1 MSSFPEQDSVPRSTN
16 SPGRGDIRGR
26 IDIGGRIEIGARGDI
41 RGSGDVPGLGAIPGA
56 GDVPGLSG
64 LPGGGDLPRP
74 AGSPDRPRPV
84 VDIEEAN
91 RQLDLAAHD
100 IAVASSCIGLGDLD
114 EAHTNVI
121 TARAAADAAEEI
133 LRVVLASRLDSTL

>member
-1 MSSFPEQDSVPRSTN
+1 MSSFPEQGSIPGAGSIPGGGDV
-16 SPGRGDIRGR
+16 PGRGSIP
-26 IDIGGRIEIGARGDI
+26 GGGDI
-41 RGSGDVPGLGAIPGA
+41 PGSGDIPGLGAIPGF
-56 GDVPGLSG
+56 GDI
-64 LPGGGDLPRP
+64 P
-74 AGSPDRPRPV
+74 APTGRPDRLRPV
-84 VDIEEAN
+84 VDIEEAS

-133 LRVVLASRLDSTL
+133 LRVVLASGLGSPL